1 MIVEPH
7 AADERRGAMARL
19 VYVCLEEDAWV
30 GRAVGEGR
38 DVSGGLSHTR
48 VAGNKRVIRLDRT
61 ESETSEFALRH
72 APSPRP
78 CRLWQRI
85 FARRMITGQFTLGD
99 PLCAGRAQGRRR
111 DHPRWKRGQ
120 RNGRA
125 QR

>member
-48 VAGNKRVIRLDRT
+48 EVAG
-61 ESETSEFALRH
+61 S
-72 APSPRP
+72 
-78 CRLWQRI
+78 
-85 FARRMITGQFTLGD
+85 
-99 PLCAGRAQGRRR
+99 
-111 DHPRWKRGQ
+111 KRGI
-120 RNGRA
+120 
-125 QR
+125 

>member
-48 VAGNKRVIRLDRT
+48 VAGNKRGIRLDRT
-61 ESETSEFALRH
+61 ETSEFALRH

-78 CRLWQRI
+78 CRLWQRN
-85 FARRMITGQFTLGD
+85 FRPSYDHGAVHPWGPAVCG
-99 PLCAGRAQGRRR
+99 AGPGTTA
-111 DHPRWKRGQ
+111 
-120 RNGRA
+120 
-125 QR
+125 